1 MNCKIFFAVF
11 FLLVSACTAYN
22 IETNKTGFIHK
33 KNFTNKGFTLVYS
46 EDLYKNKII
55 SKKIDNRA
63 LIIFQKNLKKGTSVK
78 IKNILNNKT
87 VIAKV
92 GPKSKYP
99 LFNNSVISNRIA
111 KEIELDHNEPYIE
124 VIEILRNSAFIA
136 KKAKIFDEE
145 KKVADKA
152 PIDTISVNNLNE
164 DIKKTEKIKNDK
176 FNYIIKIA
184 DFYFKDSAHIM
195 IDRINKET
203 PIKNVRMLNLSK
215 TQYRVFLGPFD
226 NINSLQKAFNNVNI
240 LEFEN
245 IEIIKN
251 VKNI

>member
-22 IETNKTGFIHK
+22 IETNETEFIHK

-92 GPKSKYP
+92 GAKSKYP
-99 LFNNSVISNRIA
+99 LFNNSVISNRIS

-136 KKAKIFDEE
+136 KQAKIFDEE

-164 DIKKTEKIKNDK
+164 DIKKTEKIKKDK

-195 IDRINKET
+195 IDRIKKET

-215 TQYRVFLGPFD
+215 TQYRVLLGPFD
-226 NINSLQKAFNNVNI
+226 NINSLQKAFNNVNV